1 MFSVYVVVAYVG
13 GVSFSDLCQ
22 VASGHLA
29 HQHYEEG
36 EEGEVPSSKR
46 RKTAVRVERP
56 RGVAPHFR
64 PADTTDIQE
73 VGSKWGRGCAE
84 EAHCVVA
91 W

>member
-1 MFSVYVVVAYVG
+1 MVFS
-13 GVSFSDLCQ
+13 SFLLSQFGQ

-46 RKTAVRVERP
+46 RKATIKVERP

-64 PADTTDIQE
+64 PADTTDVQE
-73 VGSKWGRGCAE
+73 VSSLR
-84 EAHCVVA
+84 
-91 W
+91 